1 MHCDSQLKNR
11 VKRTHG
17 QIQGIL
23 HMMENDASCE
33 ALLTQLKA
41 VRSSIEKA
49 IGLLTTH
56 NLVQTIESQHNIKIE
71 DIDDAIALIVK
82 GM

>member
-11 VKRTHG
+11 IKRTQG
-17 QIQGIL
+17 QIQGVL
-23 HMMENDASCE
+23 NMMEDNASCE
-33 ALLTQLKA
+33 AILTQLKA

-56 NLVQTIESQHNIKIE
+56 NLVQTIEAQHDIKIK
-71 DIDDAIALIVK
+71 DIEDAIALIVK